1 VTPALVITALGLL
14 ACAAPERPAPPSP
27 PDLVVVSVETF
38 RADRALL
45 GKPSSPMPRLSAF
58 AASAQRF
65 EAAWS
70 PAPWT
75 LPSMVSLMTGLSAAE
90 HGVTRGELSLNPK
103 VQTLAESLQS
113 AGYETMFFG
122 VNSLFTASRGLDQGF
137 STYRAWPSLNGND
150 LQREVE
156 RAVDARDRTKPLLLW
171 LHYFEP
177 HCPYEAAQP
186 YRGLE
191 TPTWGEDA
199 APTLDQ
205 AQFDQLGRCFQL
217 TDPGDVPVLPVG
229 RYLREYDAE
238 LRGIDLLL
246 GDLFVSLD
254 RRGLQD
260 AVVVVVGDHGE
271 SFWEHG
277 DFGHGRTLFEE
288 VLHVPLLVRWPGGR
302 DAGAVT
308 TPVSTSVVPGFLLAA
323 AGLADAPT
331 LGGPVLAGTDDE
343 GRALRAG
350 RLGDQKLILDA
361 QTGVVTAFDLSADPA
376 ERAPLATPDPALL
389 QAVRAQAT
397 TSPTYP
403 PLASPLAQP
412 VEAQLRALGYK
423 P

>member
-1 VTPALVITALGLL
+1 MIAALALV
-14 ACAAPERPAPPSP
+14 ACAAPEGPAPPRP

-38 RADRALL
+38 RADRARI
-45 GKPSSPMPRLSAF
+45 GQPGSPMPKLSAF
-58 AASAQRF
+58 AERAQRF

-75 LPSMVSLMTGLSAAE
+75 LPSMVSLLTGLSAAE

-103 VQTLAESLQS
+103 VETLAESLQG

-150 LQREVE
+150 LQRAVE
-156 RAVDARDRTKPLLLW
+156 GALDARDRARPLLLW

-186 YRGLE
+186 FRGRE
-191 TPTWGEDA
+191 EPTWGEDA
-199 APTLDQ
+199 APTLDP
-205 AQFDQLGRCFQL
+205 AQFEQLGRCFQL
-217 TDPGDVPVLPVG
+217 VDPGETPVLQVG

-238 LRGIDLLL
+238 LRGVDLLL
-246 GDLFVSLD
+246 GDLLVSLE
-254 RRGLQD
+254 RRGLRD
-260 AVVVVVGDHGE
+260 AVIVVVGDHGE

-277 DFGHGRTLFEE
+277 DFGHGRTLYEE
-288 VLHVPLLVRWPGGR
+288 AVHVPLLVRWPGGR

-308 TPVSTSVVPGFLLAA
+308 TPVSAGVVPALLRHA
-323 AGLADAPT
+323 AGIGEPPRLD
-331 LGGPVLAGTDDE
+331 GPVLAATDDE
-343 GRALRAG
+343 GRALRAA

-361 QTGVVTAFDLSADPA
+361 HTGATLTFDLGADPH
-376 ERAPLATPDPALL
+376 ERSPLAAPDPALL
-389 QAVRAQAT
+389 DAARAEAA
-397 TSPTYP
+397 TSPIHP
-403 PLASPLAQP
+403 PLALPLAPP

>member
-1 VTPALVITALGLL
+1 MIPALVIPALALL
-14 ACAAPERPAPPSP
+14 ACAERPAPPRR

-38 RADRALL
+38 RADRARL
-45 GKPSSPMPRLSAF
+45 GQAASPMPRLSAF

-90 HGVTRGELSLNPK
+90 HGVTRGELGLNPEI
-103 VQTLAESLQS
+103 QTLAESLQS

-156 RAVDARDRTKPLLLW
+156 RAVDARDRAKPLLLW
-171 LHYFEP
+171 MHYFEP
-177 HCPYEAAQP
+177 HCPYEAPKP

-217 TDPGDVPVLPVG
+217 TDPGELPVLQVG

-254 RRGLQD
+254 RHGLQD

-308 TPVSTSVVPGFLLAA
+308 TPVSTSVVAGLLRAA
-323 AGLADAPT
+323 AGLGEPPT
-331 LGGPVLAGTDDE
+331 FGGPVLAGTDDE

-350 RLGDQKLILDA
+350 RLGDQKLILDT
-361 QTGVVTAFDLSADPA
+361 QTGAVTAFDLGADPT

-389 QAVRAQAT
+389 RAVRDEAT
-397 TSPTYP
+397 TRPLHP
-403 PLASPLAQP
+403 PLALPLAPP

>member
-1 VTPALVITALGLL
+1 
-14 ACAAPERPAPPSP
+14 
-27 PDLVVVSVETF
+27 VVVSVETF

-45 GKPSSPMPRLSAF
+45 GQPSSPMPRLSAF

-75 LPSMVSLMTGLSAAE
+75 LPSMVSLMTGLRAAE

-103 VQTLAESLQS
+103 VETLAESLQS
-113 AGYETMFFG
+113 AGFETMFFG

-156 RAVDARDRTKPLLLW
+156 RAVDARDRSRPLLLW

-186 YRGLE
+186 FRGRD

-199 APTLDQ
+199 APTLDPT
-205 AQFDQLGRCFQL
+205 QFDQLGRCFQL
-217 TDPGDVPVLPVG
+217 TDPGELPVLNVG

-238 LRGIDLLL
+238 LRGLDVLL
-246 GDLFVSLD
+246 GDLFVALE

-308 TPVSTSVVPGFLLAA
+308 TPVSTAVVPALLRHA
-323 AGLADAPT
+323 AGIGEPPT

-350 RLGDQKLILDA
+350 RLGDQKLILDT
-361 QTGVVTAFDLSADPA
+361 QTGQITAFDLGADPG
-376 ERAPLATPDPALL
+376 ERSPLAAPDPALL
-389 QAVRAQAT
+389 DAVRAEAAT
-397 TSPTYP
+397 RPSHT
-403 PLASPLAQP
+403 PLALPLAPP

>member
-1 VTPALVITALGLL
+1 MIPAPVISALALL
-14 ACAAPERPAPPSP
+14 ACAAPERPAPPRP

-38 RADRALL
+38 RADRALV
-45 GKPSSPMPRLSAF
+45 GQPGSPMPRLSAF

-75 LPSMVSLMTGLSAAE
+75 LPSMVSLLTGLSAAE
-90 HGVTRGELSLNPK
+90 HGVTRGELSLNAE
-103 VQTLAESLQS
+103 VETLAESLQR
-113 AGYETMFFG
+113 AGFETMFFG

-156 RAVDARDRTKPLLLW
+156 RAVDARDRSKPLLLW

-186 YRGLE
+186 FRGRE
-191 TPTWGEDA
+191 EPTWGEDA

-217 TDPGDVPVLPVG
+217 TDPGEVPVLPVG

-302 DAGAVT
+302 DAGAVR
-308 TPVSTSVVPGFLLAA
+308 TPVSTSVVPGLLRAA
-323 AGLADAPT
+323 AGLGEPPT

-350 RLGDQKLILDA
+350 RLGDHKVILDA
-361 QTGVVTAFDLSADPA
+361 QTGVVTAFDLGADPH
-376 ERAPLATPDPALL
+376 ERAPLAEADPTLL
-389 QAVRAQAT
+389 EAVRDEAAT
-397 TSPTYP
+397 RPVAA
-403 PLASPLAQP
+403 PLAAPLAPP